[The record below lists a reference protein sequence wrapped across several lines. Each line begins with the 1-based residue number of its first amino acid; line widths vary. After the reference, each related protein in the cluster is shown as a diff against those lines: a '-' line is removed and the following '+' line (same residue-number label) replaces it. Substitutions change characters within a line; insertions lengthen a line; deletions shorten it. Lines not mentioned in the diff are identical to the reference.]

1 MKNAFKFRIS
11 VILLFILMTI
21 GYILLAFC
29 YTGPRYVVLIV
40 FIVYLF
46 ISYFLFKTTGRLIGE
61 LKEREKDN

>member
-40 FIVYLF
+40 FIVLGILVRALSLF
-46 ISYFLFKTTGRLIGE
+46 FHQLSEFSGTGTRF
-61 LKEREKDN
+61 